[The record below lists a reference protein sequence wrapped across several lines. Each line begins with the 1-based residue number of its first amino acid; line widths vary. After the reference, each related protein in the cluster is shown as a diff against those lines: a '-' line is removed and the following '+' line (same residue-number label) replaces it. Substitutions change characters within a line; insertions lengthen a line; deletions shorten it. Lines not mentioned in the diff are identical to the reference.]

1 MNLKNIIFDI
11 ILSILISGFIGTYYI
26 DLFRK
31 NNINRKGLCTYIML
45 FTFSMTVFK
54 LFNPCNIELIIGG
67 YLIMLIEL
75 LILYDNKSILYLFST
90 VLFLIVSV
98 IDLLLFMIISNI
110 HSIENYSTYIND
122 RKSLIFSISIFLLVH
137 IIVRPIINKKK
148 FFVKKILLHKDNN
161 MPICI
166 LLSIIMILS
175 ILTRICVYKHV
186 LNYIK
191 LTYIIISLILMIYTI
206 IIKLKES
213 YKILVLEEKNIILE
227 SQYYMQ
233 IKHYEKYKESYKKY
247 KEFKHDTK
255 NHLIAI
261 NILINRNDFERA
273 KEYINEIEDNLK
285 KINIIN
291 YTNNL
296 VLDSVLYNFNE
307 ICNIKSIELL
317 VKANIK
323 KNNMEILDFTEFLI
337 KVLYSCISLIEGE
350 YYDRK
355 IICEV
360 KSKGEKVFLYIKLDA
375 FTNEN
380 DELEYTI
387 IKQIIQKG
395 KNLNAIMEV
404 KKENHILEL
413 KCLL

>member
-1 MNLKNIIFDI
+1 MNLESIIFHVSI
-11 ILSILISGFIGTYYI
+11 NILISGFVGSYYI
-26 DLFRK
+26 NLFSK
-31 NNINRKGLCTYIML
+31 YNINKKDLCTYIML
-45 FTFSMTVFK
+45 FTFSISIFK
-54 LFNPCNIELIIGG
+54 LFNPCNIELLIGG
-67 YLIMLIEL
+67 YIIMLIEL

-90 VLFLIVSV
+90 FLSLIISI
-98 IDLLLFMIISNI
+98 IDLIIFMIISNI
-110 HSIENYSTYIND
+110 YSIENYNTYIND
-122 RKSLIFSISIFLLVH
+122 KKSLIFIMLIFLLVH
-137 IIVRPIINKKK
+137 IITRPIINKKK
-148 FFVKKILLHKDNN
+148 FFVKKILFHKDNN
-161 MPICI
+161 MQICI
-166 LLSIIMILS
+166 LLSIIMILLV
-175 ILTRICVYKHV
+175 LTRIYIYKHV

-191 LTYIIISLILMIYTI
+191 LTYIIVSLILMIYII
-206 IIKLKES
+206 IIKLKEA
-213 YKILVLEEKNIILE
+213 YKIITLEEKNIILE

-233 IKHYEKYKESYKKY
+233 IKHYEKYEESYKKY

-261 NILINRNDFERA
+261 NILINRNEFERA

-307 ICNIKSIELL
+307 ICNIKSIDLL

-337 KVLYSCISLIEGE
+337 KVLYSCISLIENE

-360 KSKGEKVFLYIKLDA
+360 KSKGEKIFLYIKLNA
-375 FTNEN
+375 FNNEN

-387 IKQIIQKG
+387 IKQIIQKA

-404 KKENHILEL
+404 KKENYILEL